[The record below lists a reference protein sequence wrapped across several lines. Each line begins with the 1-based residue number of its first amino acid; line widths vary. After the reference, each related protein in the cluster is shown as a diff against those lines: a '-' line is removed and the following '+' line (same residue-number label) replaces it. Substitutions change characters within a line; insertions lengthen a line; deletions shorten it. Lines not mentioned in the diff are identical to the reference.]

1 MDLHVAA
8 HPANA
13 SLKRPGRR
21 ELLLLVDAVEYIANA
36 NLQRP
41 GRRELLLLV
50 DAVEYIDPP
59 VITIL

>member
-13 SLKRPGRR
+13 SLQRPSRH
-21 ELLLLVDAVEYIANA
+21 ELLLLVDDVEYITNA